1 MGKRVQ
7 RARRPSLLRRIGK
20 LLYGLLV
27 VLSAVIVVLYL
38 FFIVLK
44 KEPTMAPGPTAPATG
59 TASPESSGEPVTV
72 NGLTRKDK
80 TYTILLTCPDATSGN
95 ADSIMVAM
103 YDTVNQKAGLV
114 SIPRDTL
121 VAGESPN
128 GNHYYKINS
137 SYHYGIDELKETVSQ
152 LLGIPI
158 DYYVAI
164 DVETF
169 PKLVDMVGGVDF
181 EIPVY
186 MDYDDP
192 TQDLHIHFQRG
203 MTHLDGQEAMEVCR
217 FRHNNAGKT
226 QVAYTD
232 VERTQTQQKI
242 LTLIAQ
248 KALSQP
254 DNIPGY
260 INLVAESVETDL
272 QLGEMLWFAEAAL
285 KFDLSNDL
293 STATLPGDGTV
304 TYKGWTYC
312 YELYPEET
320 LSILNTMLNPYT
332 TSITEDMVNILQK

>member
-7 RARRPSLLRRIGK
+7 RPRRSPLRR
-20 LLYGLLV
+20 LARVLYGILV
-27 VLSAVIVVLYL
+27 ALSVVIVALYVFL
-38 FFIVLK
+38 IVLR
-44 KEPTMAPGPTAPATG
+44 KEPTMAPAPTAPAVG
-59 TASPESSGEPVTV
+59 SAVPESSGEPVTV
-72 NGLTRKDK
+72 NGLTRKPK
-80 TYTILLTCPDATSGN
+80 TYTILLVCPDATSGN
-95 ADSIMVAM
+95 ADSIMVAT
-103 YDTVNQKAGLV
+103 YDTANQKAGLV

-121 VAGESPN
+121 VAGEYES
-128 GNHYYKINS
+128 GGRFYKINA
-137 SYHYGIDELKETVSQ
+137 SYHDGIDGLKEQVSN

-164 DVETF
+164 EVDTF
-169 PKLVDMVGGVDF
+169 PALVDMVGGVDF

-217 FRHNNAGKT
+217 FRHNNAGKV
-226 QVAYTD
+226 QVAYSD

-242 LTLIAQ
+242 LTLMAQ
-248 KALSQP
+248 KALTQP

-260 INLVAESVETDL
+260 INLIQEKVETDL
-272 QLGEMLWFAEAAL
+272 ELGEMLWFAEAAL
-285 KFDLSNDL
+285 KFDLGSDL

-304 TYKGWTYC
+304 TYKGIEWC

-320 LSILNTMLNPYT
+320 LSILNEMINPYT
-332 TSITEDMVNILQK
+332 TPITEDMVNILQM

>member
-7 RARRPSLLRRIGK
+7 RRRSSPLRRVGK
-20 LLYGLLV
+20 VLYGLLV
-27 VLSAVIVVLYL
+27 VLSAIIVVLYV

-44 KEPTMAPGPTAPATG
+44 KEPTMAPAPTAPVMG
-59 TASPESSGEPVTV
+59 SASPESSGEPVTV

-80 TYTILLTCPDATSGN
+80 TYTILLVCPDATSGN

-103 YDTVNQKAGLV
+103 YDTVNQEAGLV

-121 VAGESPN
+121 VAGEYEN
-128 GNHYYKINS
+128 GGRFYKINS
-137 SYHYGIDELKETVSQ
+137 SYHNGIDGLKSQVSD

-164 DVETF
+164 EVETF

-192 TQDLHIHFQRG
+192 TQDLHIHFQQG

-217 FRHNNAGKT
+217 FRHNNAGKV
-226 QVAYTD
+226 QVAYSD

-260 INLVAESVETDL
+260 INLIAESVETDL

-285 KFDLSNDL
+285 KFDLTNDL
-293 STATLPGDGTV
+293 STATLPGDGNV

-312 YELYPEET
+312 YELYPDEV
-320 LSILNTMLNPYT
+320 LQIVNTMLNPYT
-332 TSITEDMVNILQK
+332 TEMTLDQMNILQK

>member
-7 RARRPSLLRRIGK
+7 RRQVSPLRRLAK
-20 LLYGLLV
+20 FLYGLLV
-27 VLSAVIVVLYL
+27 ALSAVVVVLYVFL
-38 FFIVLK
+38 IVLR
-44 KEPTMAPGPTAPATG
+44 KEPTMAPTPTPPAVG
-59 TASPESSGEPVTV
+59 SAVPESSGGAVIA
-72 NGLTRKDK
+72 NGLVRKDK
-80 TYTILLTCPDATSGN
+80 TYTVLLTCPDATSGN

-103 YDTVNQKAGLV
+103 YDTINQKAGLV

-121 VAGESPN
+121 VEGESPN
-128 GNHYYKINS
+128 GNRYYKINS
-137 SYHYGIDELKETVSQ
+137 SYHYGIEELKEMVSQ

-164 DVETF
+164 DVNTF

-192 TQDLHIHFQRG
+192 TQDLHIHFQKG

-217 FRHNNAGKT
+217 FRHNNAGKV
-226 QVAYTD
+226 QVAYSD

-260 INLVAESVETDL
+260 INLIAENVETDL
-272 QLGEMLWFAEAAL
+272 GLGEMLWFAEPAL
-285 KFDLSNDL
+285 NFDLSSDL

-312 YELYPEET
+312 YELYPDQVLEIVNE
-320 LSILNTMLNPYT
+320 MLNPYT
-332 TSITEDMVNILQK
+332 TPITEDMIQIVQK

>member
-7 RARRPSLLRRIGK
+7 RSRRPSLLRRIGK
-20 LLYGLLV
+20 VLYGLLV
-27 VLSAVIVVLYL
+27 ALSAVIVVLYI

-44 KEPTMAPGPTAPATG
+44 KEPTMAPSPTAPAMG
-59 TASPESSGEPVTV
+59 TAVPESSGSPVTV

-80 TYTILLTCPDATSGN
+80 TYTILLVCPDATSGN

-121 VAGESPN
+121 VAGEYER
-128 GNHYYKINS
+128 GGHFYKINA
-137 SYHYGIDELKETVSQ
+137 SYHDGIDGLKNQVSH

-164 DVETF
+164 EVETF

-203 MTHLDGQEAMEVCR
+203 MTHLDGQAAMEVCR

-226 QVAYTD
+226 QVAYSD

-248 KALSQP
+248 KALAQP

-260 INLVAESVETDL
+260 INLISESVKTDL

-285 KFDLSNDL
+285 KFDLGSDL

-304 TYKGWTYC
+304 TYKGIEWC

-320 LSILNTMLNPYT
+320 LSILNAMLNPYT
-332 TSITEDMVNILQK
+332 SDITEDMVNILQK

>member
-7 RARRPSLLRRIGK
+7 RRRSSPLRRVGK
-20 LLYGLLV
+20 VLYGLLV
-27 VLSAVIVVLYL
+27 VLSAIIVVLYV

-44 KEPTMAPGPTAPATG
+44 KEPTMAPAPTAPAMG
-59 TASPESSGEPVTV
+59 SASPESSGEPVTV

-80 TYTILLTCPDATSGN
+80 TYTILLVCPDATSGN

-103 YDTVNQKAGLV
+103 YDTVNQEAGLV

-121 VAGESPN
+121 VAGEYEN
-128 GNHYYKINS
+128 GGRFYKINS
-137 SYHYGIDELKETVSQ
+137 AYHNGIDGLKSQVSD

-164 DVETF
+164 EVETF

-192 TQDLHIHFQRG
+192 TQDLHIHFQQG

-226 QVAYTD
+226 QVAYSD

-260 INLVAESVETDL
+260 INLIAESVETDL

-285 KFDLSNDL
+285 KFDLTNDL
-293 STATLPGDGTV
+293 STATLPGDGNV

-312 YELYPEET
+312 YELYPEEV
-320 LSILNTMLNPYT
+320 LDIVNTMLNPYT
-332 TSITEDMVNILQK
+332 TEMTLDHMNIVQK

>member
-7 RARRPSLLRRIGK
+7 RRRSSPLRRVGK
-20 LLYGLLV
+20 VLYGLLV
-27 VLSAVIVVLYL
+27 VLSAIIVVLYV

-44 KEPTMAPGPTAPATG
+44 KEPTMAPAPTAPAMG
-59 TASPESSGEPVTV
+59 SASPESSGEPVTV

-80 TYTILLTCPDATSGN
+80 TYTILLVCPDATSGN

-103 YDTVNQKAGLV
+103 YDTVNQEAGLV

-121 VAGESPN
+121 VAGEYEN
-128 GNHYYKINS
+128 GGHFYKINS
-137 SYHYGIDELKETVSQ
+137 AYHNGIDGLKSQVSD

-164 DVETF
+164 EVETF

-192 TQDLHIHFQRG
+192 TQDLHIHFQQG

-226 QVAYTD
+226 QVAYSD

-260 INLVAESVETDL
+260 INLIAESVETDL

-285 KFDLSNDL
+285 KFDLTNDL
-293 STATLPGDGTV
+293 STATLPGDGNV

-312 YELYPEET
+312 YELYPEEV
-320 LSILNTMLNPYT
+320 LDIVNTMLNPYT
-332 TSITEDMVNILQK
+332 TEMILDHMNIVQK

>member
-7 RARRPSLLRRIGK
+7 RRRSSPLRRVGK
-20 LLYGLLV
+20 VLYGLLV
-27 VLSAVIVVLYL
+27 VLSAIIVVLYV

-44 KEPTMAPGPTAPATG
+44 KEPTMAPAPTAPVMG
-59 TASPESSGEPVTV
+59 SASPESSGEPVTV

-80 TYTILLTCPDATSGN
+80 TYTILLVCPDATSGN

-103 YDTVNQKAGLV
+103 YDTVNQEAGLV

-121 VAGESPN
+121 VAGEYEN
-128 GNHYYKINS
+128 GGRFYKINS
-137 SYHYGIDELKETVSQ
+137 SYHNGIDGLKSQVSD

-164 DVETF
+164 EVETF

-192 TQDLHIHFQRG
+192 TQDLHIHFQQG

-217 FRHNNAGKT
+217 FRHNNAGKV
-226 QVAYTD
+226 QVAYSD

-260 INLVAESVETDL
+260 INLIAESVETDL

-285 KFDLSNDL
+285 KFDLTNDL
-293 STATLPGDGTV
+293 STATLPGDGNV

-312 YELYPEET
+312 YELYPEEV
-320 LSILNTMLNPYT
+320 LDIVNTMLNPYT
-332 TSITEDMVNILQK
+332 TEMTLDHMNIVQK

>member
-7 RARRPSLLRRIGK
+7 RQRSSPLRRVGK
-20 LLYGLLV
+20 VLYGLLV
-27 VLSAVIVVLYL
+27 VLSAIIVVLYV

-44 KEPTMAPGPTAPATG
+44 KEPTMAPAPTAPVMG
-59 TASPESSGEPVTV
+59 SASPESSGEPVTV

-80 TYTILLTCPDATSGN
+80 TYTILLVCPDATSGN

-103 YDTVNQKAGLV
+103 YDTVNQEAGLV

-121 VAGESPN
+121 VAGEYEN
-128 GNHYYKINS
+128 GGRFYKINS
-137 SYHYGIDELKETVSQ
+137 SYHNGIDGLKSQVSD

-164 DVETF
+164 EVETF

-192 TQDLHIHFQRG
+192 TQDLHIHFQQG

-217 FRHNNAGKT
+217 FRHNNAGKV
-226 QVAYTD
+226 QVAYSD

-248 KALSQP
+248 KALAQP

-260 INLVAESVETDL
+260 INLIAESVETDL

-285 KFDLSNDL
+285 KFDLTNDL
-293 STATLPGDGTV
+293 STATLPGDGNV

-312 YELYPEET
+312 YELYPDEV
-320 LSILNTMLNPYT
+320 LQIVDTMLNPYT
-332 TSITEDMVNILQK
+332 TEMTLDQMNILQK